1 MKDVSGVPHRVKG
14 VAFVKATII
23 RDPRSLD
30 ISSADAAVSAD
41 MAYVRED
48 GLTCGKL
55 SVHTPLCSE
64 ETLALLTQFIDGLEK
79 DAALTVFSL
88 DETDV
93 DEPDV
98 EPL

>member
-1 MKDVSGVPHRVKG
+1 MIDVRDAPHRIQG
-14 VAFVKATII
+14 VVFVNATITK
-23 RDPRSLD
+23 DPRVPGIDGDD
-30 ISSADAAVSAD
+30 IAISAD

-64 ETLALLTQFIDGLEK
+64 ETTGLLKQFLASLEK
-79 DAALTVFSL
+79 DAAKAVFDL

-93 DEPDV
+93 DEPEV